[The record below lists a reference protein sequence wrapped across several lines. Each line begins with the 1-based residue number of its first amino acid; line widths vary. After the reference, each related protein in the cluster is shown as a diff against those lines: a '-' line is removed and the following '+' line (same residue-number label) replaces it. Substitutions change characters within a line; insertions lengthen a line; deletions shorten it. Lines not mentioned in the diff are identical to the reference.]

1 MEDEMKAV
9 GVVALAGAA
18 LGAGLAIGFGLRV
31 MTVGAMIGLGAGVA
45 LGILAGT
52 RPKILGSEERRLL
65 PERP

>member
-52 RPKILGSEERRLL
+52 RPGRIGSDGHRLL
-65 PERP
+65 GDS

>member
-18 LGAGLAIGFGLRV
+18 LGAGLAIGFGLRF

-52 RPKILGSEERRLL
+52 RPKLGSEERRLL